1 MSKRGNGEGSIYF
14 DNTKNRWKGLIAVG
28 YYDNGRIR
36 RKSVFGKSKTEVKQK
51 IKQIELAIATGDY
64 IDESTVTI
72 YQLAM
77 QMQNDKL
84 NYNEIKPATYYRN
97 LETLKRLTPIYSTPL
112 QKATETQIK
121 DFLIKQQDYSDS
133 TIKKVYQML
142 KAVFKEAKKRNIIK
156 KDIMEDIRRPRST
169 KANVEKRALTIE
181 EQSKLINVLVSEDV
195 QYSNEMLIS
204 MLTGMRMG
212 EILALKPKDINLN
225 FNTISVNRT
234 ISKGKKGEV
243 IESESTKT
251 YAGIRK
257 IPMTEDVRNIFASLL
272 QFNNSKDYIFTTEAG
287 KLLTTNQ
294 VNSQFTRTLKKYDI
308 LDESVQGAVSLHSL
322 RHTYATRCIEAGML
336 PKVLQKLLGHTDIKI
351 TLNTYCTAFESFQND
366 NISKVNDYLKNNGLS
381 IGA

>member
-51 IKQIELAIATGDY
+51 IKQIELAIATDDY

-121 DFLIKQQDYSDS
+121 DYLIKQQDYSDS

-156 KDIMEDIRRPRST
+156 KDVMEDIRRPRST

-272 QFNNSKDYIFTTEAG
+272 QFNNSHDYIFTTEAG

-308 LDESVQGAVSLHSL
+308 LDKSVQGAVSLHSL

-366 NISKVNDYLKNNGLS
+366 NINKVNDYLKNNGLS